1 MSHSPIQ
8 RAPLRTIELFAGVGG
23 FRLGLSK
30 VQASE
35 LNDLAGFAVG
45 WSNQWEPST
54 KRQDASDV
62 YAARWGTQGHTNED
76 IFALVNDDT
85 KFASIANYAPEVLVG
100 GFPFQDY
107 SVACSSDKSK
117 GLEGKKGVLWW
128 AIPTTLRK
136 LLEAGQPV
144 KHLIFE
150 NVDRLLKSPAKALGR
165 DFSII
170 LASLAELGYR
180 VEWRVVNAAEYG
192 FPQKRT
198 RVFIVAHHESTAL
211 GEACKA
217 FASAEK
223 QSYWLLSRG
232 TLAQSLPAVHAPR
245 KKNDLVHRS
254 KVGDDVL
261 AIQTAFDQGGQG
273 INFEN
278 AGVMVDGQVATLRVK
293 ASVADFTPFV
303 GQAKAVTL
311 GDIVRRTEAL
321 GVVVPEAFYL
331 DESSIAAWQRVKG
344 AKSAERVAAT
354 GFAYTYKEG
363 ALAFPDVLDK
373 PAGSIITSEGG
384 AAASRTTHVVQD
396 STGRLRRLIPDELEE
411 LNGFP
416 RGFTAHAGVRASRRA
431 FMMGNALVTGI
442 VTAIGQ
448 KLLECAAHPPSV
460 LDDMQVDVVEVD
472 GLYPECVVVPC
483 EEPEV
488 MEASH
493 WGSSMDETSPAED
506 AAVGHPGRASVLAS
520 RLDQVLD
527 SPNPILVPR
536 ARDLQGE
543 VTGDAPH
550 GWPQAS
556 RNVASS
562 ELNVTGSQVIE
573 LARFRTTNPKLTT
586 DGQTD

>member
-1 MSHSPIQ
+1 MNHSSIK

-35 LNDLAGFAVG
+35 LSDLAGFAVG

-76 IFALVNDDT
+76 IFALVNDDD
-85 KFASIANYAPEVLVG
+85 KFASIASYAPEVLVG
-100 GFPFQDY
+100 GFPCQDY

-128 AIPTTLRK
+128 AIHTTLHK
-136 LLEAGQPV
+136 LLVAGQPV

-150 NVDRLLKSPAKALGR
+150 NVDRLLKSPAKAPGR

-217 FASAEK
+217 YASAEK
-223 QSYWLLSRG
+223 ESYWLLSRG

-245 KKNDLVHRS
+245 NKKDRLQQAS
-254 KVGDDVL
+254 VGCDVL
-261 AIQTAFDQGGQG
+261 AIQAAFDQDGHK

-293 ASVADFTPFV
+293 ASVSDFTPFV

-321 GVVVPEAFYL
+321 GVVVPEEFYL

-344 AKSAERVAAT
+344 SKSAERVAAT

-373 PAGSIITSEGG
+373 PARTIITSEGG
-384 AAASRTTHVVQD
+384 AAASRTTHVVED

-448 KLLECAAHPPSV
+448 KLLECAARPPSV
-460 LDDMQVDVVEVD
+460 LADMQVAVVEVD

-483 EEPEV
+483 AEPEV

-493 WGSSMDETSPAED
+493 WGSTMDEMTKAQGV
-506 AAVGHPGRASVLAS
+506 AMVHPGRESALAS
-520 RLDQVLD
+520 KLDRVLD

-536 ARDLQGE
+536 DCDSQGE
-543 VTGDAPH
+543 PTGDSRH
-550 GWPQAS
+550 SWPQAHRTDKPS
-556 RNVASS
+556 REVAA
-562 ELNVTGSQVIE
+562 VGRVIP
-573 LARFRTTNPKLTT
+573 LSGHRAAHPKPPA
-586 DGQTD
+586 DNQTD

>member
-1 MSHSPIQ
+1 MNHSSIK

-23 FRLGLSK
+23 FRVGLSK

-35 LNDLAGFAVG
+35 LNNLAGFAVG

-54 KRQDASDV
+54 KRQDASEV
-62 YAARWGTQGHTNED
+62 YAARWGAQGHTNED
-76 IFALVNDDT
+76 IFSLVNDDA
-85 KFASIANYAPEVLVG
+85 KFASIADYAPEVLVG
-100 GFPFQDY
+100 GFPCQDY

-128 AIPTTLRK
+128 AIHTTLHK
-136 LLEAGQPV
+136 LMEAGQPV

-150 NVDRLLKSPAKALGR
+150 NVDRLLKSPAKAPGR

-217 FASAEK
+217 YASAEK
-223 QSYWLLSRG
+223 ESYWLLSRG
-232 TLAQSLPAVHAPR
+232 TLAQSLPAVHTPR
-245 KKNDLVHRS
+245 NKKDRLQRAS
-254 KVGDDVL
+254 VGCDVL
-261 AIQTAFDQGGQG
+261 AIQAAFDQGGQT

-278 AGVMVDGQVATLRVK
+278 AGVMVDGQVATMRVK
-293 ASVADFTPFV
+293 ASVTDFTPFV
-303 GQAKAVTL
+303 GQAKPVTL
-311 GDIVRRTEAL
+311 GDIVHRTEAL
-321 GVVVPEAFYL
+321 GVVVPEDFYL
-331 DESSIAAWQRVKG
+331 SESSIAAWQRVKG

-363 ALAFPDVLDK
+363 ALAFPDALDR
-373 PAGSIITSEGG
+373 PARTIITSEGG

-460 LDDMQVDVVEVD
+460 LDDMQVDMVEAD
-472 GLYPECVVVPC
+472 GLDPESVNVPYD
-483 EEPEV
+483 EPEV

-493 WGSSMDETSPAED
+493 WGSSMDKTSPAED
-506 AAVGHPGRASVLAS
+506 ATVGNPGRAAVLAP
-520 RLDQVLD
+520 RLDRVLD

-536 ARDLQGE
+536 ECDLLGE
-543 VTGDAPH
+543 GTGHAPH

-556 RNVASS
+556 RTVASS
-562 ELNVTGSQVIE
+562 DLNVTDGQVIE

>member
-35 LNDLAGFAVG
+35 RSDLAGFAVG

-62 YAARWGTQGHTNED
+62 YAARWGTQGHTNEN
-76 IFALVNDDT
+76 IFALVNDDA
-85 KFASIANYAPEVLVG
+85 KFASISDYAPEVLVG
-100 GFPFQDY
+100 GFPYQDY

-128 AIPTTLRK
+128 AIHTTLRK
-136 LLEAGQPV
+136 LLVAGQPV

-150 NVDRLLKSPAKALGR
+150 NVDRLLKSPAKAPGR

-180 VEWRVVNAAEYG
+180 VEWRVVNAADYG

-217 FASAEK
+217 YASAEK
-223 QSYWLLSRG
+223 ESYWLLSRG

-245 KKNDLVHRS
+245 NKKDRLHQAS
-254 KVGDDVL
+254 VGCDVL
-261 AIQTAFDQGGQG
+261 AIQTAFEQGGHG

-293 ASVADFTPFV
+293 ASVSDFTPFV

-311 GDIVRRTEAL
+311 GDVVRRTEAL
-321 GVVVPEAFYL
+321 GVVVPEDYYL
-331 DESSIAAWQRVKG
+331 NESSIAAWKHVKG
-344 AKSAERVAAT
+344 AKSADRVAAS

-373 PAGSIITSEGG
+373 PARTIITSEGG

-416 RGFTAHAGVRASRRA
+416 RGFTRLAGVRASRRA

-442 VTAIGQ
+442 VTSIGQ
-448 KLLECAAHPPSV
+448 KLLECIAHPPSV
-460 LDDMQVDVVEVD
+460 LNDMQVDMVEVD
-472 GLYPECVVVPC
+472 GLDPECVAVPC

-493 WGSSMDETSPAED
+493 WCSLMDETFQAED
-506 AAVGHPGRASVLAS
+506 AAVGRRGRGMGLTPQSQRVLE
-520 RLDQVLD
+520 
-527 SPNPILVPR
+527 SPNPIVVPKTN
-536 ARDLQGE
+536 DMQGE

-550 GWPQAS
+550 GWPQAHRTVTS
-556 RNVASS
+556 SDSNVA
-562 ELNVTGSQVIE
+562 GGQVIE
-573 LARFRTTNPKLTT
+573 LARFRTTPPKPTNN
-586 DGQTD
+586 GQTD

>member
-1 MSHSPIQ
+1 LSHSPIQ

-35 LNDLAGFAVG
+35 LSDLPGFAIG

-62 YAARWGTQGHTNED
+62 YAARWGAQGHTNED
-76 IFALVNDDT
+76 IFALVNDDD
-85 KFASIANYAPEVLVG
+85 KFASIASYAPEVLVG
-100 GFPFQDY
+100 GFPCQDY

-128 AIPTTLRK
+128 AIHTTLRR

-150 NVDRLLKSPAKALGR
+150 NVDRLLKSPAKAPGR

-180 VEWRVVNAAEYG
+180 VEWRVVNAADYG

-223 QSYWLLSRG
+223 ESYWLLSRG

-245 KKNDLVHRS
+245 NKKDRLQRAS
-254 KVGDDVL
+254 VGCDVL
-261 AIQTAFDQGGQG
+261 AIQTAFDQDGQT
-273 INFEN
+273 ITFEN

-293 ASVADFTPFV
+293 ASVTDFTPFV

-311 GDIVRRTEAL
+311 GDVVRLTEEL
-321 GVVVPEAFYL
+321 GVVIPEDYYL
-331 DESSIAAWQRVKG
+331 NDSSLAAWQHVKG
-344 AKSAERVAAT
+344 AKSADRVAAT

-373 PAGSIITSEGG
+373 PARTIITSEGG
-384 AAASRTTHVVQD
+384 ASASRTTHVVED
-396 STGRLRRLIPDELEE
+396 STGRLRRLVPDELEE

-431 FMMGNALVTGI
+431 FMMGNALVTGV

-448 KLLECAAHPPSV
+448 KLLECAAHPPSAV
-460 LDDMQVDVVEVD
+460 EDVELDRVEAD
-472 GLYPECVVVPC
+472 GLHPKYVEMPCDEPVLAEAYHCAETASGETSDEETAAPAAAVSRRGQSMGLTPQAQRVLESPSPIVVPK
-483 EEPEV
+483 
-488 MEASH
+488 A
-493 WGSSMDETSPAED
+493 
-506 AAVGHPGRASVLAS
+506 
-520 RLDQVLD
+520 
-527 SPNPILVPR
+527 N
-536 ARDLQGE
+536 DLQGE

-550 GWPQAS
+550 G
-556 RNVASS
+556 
-562 ELNVTGSQVIE
+562 
-573 LARFRTTNPKLTT
+573 
-586 DGQTD
+586 

>member
-1 MSHSPIQ
+1 MIHSPIK

-30 VQASE
+30 VLVSE
-35 LNDLAGFAVG
+35 LSDLAGYAVG

-76 IFALVNDDT
+76 IFALVNDDD
-85 KFASIANYAPEVLVG
+85 KFASIASYAPEVLVG
-100 GFPFQDY
+100 GFPCQDY

-128 AIPTTLRK
+128 AIHMTLRK
-136 LLEAGQPV
+136 LLVAGQPV

-150 NVDRLLKSPAKALGR
+150 NVDRLLKSPAKAPGR

-180 VEWRVVNAAEYG
+180 VEWRVVNAADYG

-217 FASAEK
+217 FASAKKE
-223 QSYWLLSRG
+223 SYWLLSRG
-232 TLAQSLPAVHAPR
+232 TLAQSLTAVHAPR
-245 KKNDLVHRS
+245 KKNDLVQRS
-254 KVGDDVL
+254 KVGYDVL
-261 AIQTAFDQGGQG
+261 AIQTAFDQGGHG
-273 INFEN
+273 IHFEN

-293 ASVADFTPFV
+293 ASATDFTPFI
-303 GQAKAVTL
+303 GQAKALTL

-321 GVVVPEAFYL
+321 GVVVPEEFYL

-344 AKSAERVAAT
+344 AKSADRVAAT

-373 PAGSIITSEGG
+373 PARTIITSEGG

-442 VTAIGQ
+442 VTSIGQ

-460 LDDMQVDVVEVD
+460 LNDMQVDMVEVD
-472 GLYPECVVVPC
+472 GLDPECVAVPC

-493 WGSSMDETSPAED
+493 WGSLMNETFPAED
-506 AAVGHPGRASVLAS
+506 AAVGRRGRGIGLTPQAQRVLE
-520 RLDQVLD
+520 
-527 SPNPILVPR
+527 SPNPIVVPKTN
-536 ARDLQGE
+536 DLQGE
-543 VTGDAPH
+543 VSGDAPH
-550 GWPQAS
+550 GWPRAH
-556 RNVASS
+556 RTVASS
-562 ELNVTGSQVIE
+562 DSNVAGGQVIE
-573 LARFRTTNPKLTT
+573 LARFRTDNAEPPTE
-586 DGQTD
+586 GQTD